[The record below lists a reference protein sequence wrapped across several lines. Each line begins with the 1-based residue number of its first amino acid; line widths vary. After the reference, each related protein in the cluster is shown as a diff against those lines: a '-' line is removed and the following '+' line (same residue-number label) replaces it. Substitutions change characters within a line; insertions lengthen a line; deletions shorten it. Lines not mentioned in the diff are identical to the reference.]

1 MKDSLRYLIAG
12 IGTFAILAYIARS
25 SRSSAATP
33 TVQSSNNSM
42 YPNPLYTVRGY
53 RNNNPLNIVYSAK
66 NDWAGQ
72 IVPST
77 DSRFAQFVNMAYGYR
92 AAFRTLRTYI
102 NSYGA
107 NTLRKIIER
116 WAPPSEND
124 TNSYLT
130 TVANYSGVVPDAT
143 LSETDTR
150 LKKVVEAMSIVEN
163 GSSVSVPIDS
173 LNQGWNL
180 YLQSI

>member
-12 IGTFAILAYIARS
+12 IGTFAVLAYIARS
-25 SRSSAATP
+25 SRSTSASPA
-33 TVQSSNNSM
+33 VQIPNSM